1 MKLYFSNYRYH
12 WYSPYKIIEK
22 AMFWKKD
29 FDAYENE
36 PPKWLTNICVGIR
49 SVLDFVHPEIKYIK
63 VDPYDSW
70 NADGTLTRIILPL
83 LKQLKEDK
91 AGSPCVDDS
100 DVPDEIKSINAP
112 TVENEWDTDDNFHK
126 RWEWVLNEI
135 IWTFE
140 QLHPDYDWED
150 EYRSG
155 KIDYQLVKMDNGMSE
170 MVKGP
175 NNTYTCDYEGMKLHQ
190 EKINNGLRLFGK
202 YYQNLWS

>member
-83 LKQLKEDK
+83 LKQLKEDPVI
-91 AGSPCVDDS
+91 G
-100 DVPDEIKSINAP
+100 
-112 TVENEWDTDDNFHK
+112 
-126 RWEWVLNEI
+126 
-135 IWTFE
+135 
-140 QLHPDYDWED
+140 
-150 EYRSG
+150 G
-155 KIDYQLVKMDNGMSE
+155 KIMGTLAHFFEEQGIAKGISKEKKEIAISMLEEGSDPKFISRITKLPLQEVIALKEQHNDN
-170 MVKGP
+170 
-175 NNTYTCDYEGMKLHQ
+175 NN
-190 EKINNGLRLFGK
+190 
-202 YYQNLWS
+202 